1 MPPTVKRQNPTG
13 DKVSKGGLRD
23 RMIPVG
29 DIRKGMRVCIY
40 GIPKSGKTRIACTFP
55 GKKLI
60 LGFEDG
66 TSSVS
71 TSMDT
76 IWLPI
81 TSSDE
86 FKEGLVIAVEDK
98 FDSVILDEASG
109 FRMVLL
115 KEQLGLLNVPV
126 QLTWAMA
133 KKQDWGAV
141 AGNFKENVNDFF
153 KLASTHGKNMI
164 VLSHE
169 NNLTS
174 EEEMIQGIP
183 GMMGP
188 SLGKASALWLNGAV
202 DYLCQTYIRE
212 KMEYKEQVINGVK
225 KTTSKSTG
233 KSEYMLRIVSHEK
246 SMVGFRMPLGSKEPE
261 EDIANPT
268 YEKIRAVIEG
278 ES

>member
-71 TSMDT
+71 TSKDT

-86 FKEGLVIAVEDK
+86 FKEGLTIAVEDK

-141 AGNFKENVNDFF
+141 AGNFKENVKRLLQAGQYSRQEHDCPLPREQPHQRRRDDPGHPRND
-153 KLASTHGKNMI
+153 
-164 VLSHE
+164 
-169 NNLTS
+169 
-174 EEEMIQGIP
+174 
-183 GMMGP
+183 
-188 SLGKASALWLNGAV
+188 GA
-202 DYLCQTYIRE
+202 
-212 KMEYKEQVINGVK
+212 
-225 KTTSKSTG
+225 
-233 KSEYMLRIVSHEK
+233 
-246 SMVGFRMPLGSKEPE
+246 
-261 EDIANPT
+261 
-268 YEKIRAVIEG
+268 
-278 ES
+278 